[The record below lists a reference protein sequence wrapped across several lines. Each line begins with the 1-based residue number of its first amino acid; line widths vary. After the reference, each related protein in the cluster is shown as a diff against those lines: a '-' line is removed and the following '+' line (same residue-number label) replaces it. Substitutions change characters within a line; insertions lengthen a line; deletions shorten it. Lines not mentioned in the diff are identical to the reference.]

1 MAEITYYEIIIRLVL
16 AVILGGVVGFER
28 ESHRRPAGFRTHILV
43 CVGAALA
50 MMVSAY
56 GFSDFQGYMVDPSR
70 IAAQVVTGV
79 GFLGAG
85 TILRHG
91 STITGLTTAA
101 SIWIVSGIGL
111 AIGIGF
117 YLGAVVATLMALI
130 SLIMLRSIEGPLAK
144 IKRLRRLMIRGV
156 DRPKLVGRIGA
167 VLGDM
172 DVHITHIDLSHA
184 EYEEEFNKEVLSME
198 LLLRIPSGLD
208 TDKLLQKVASLP
220 DVLEVR
226 LEGEELV
233 KKDYHPSF
241 DDEKENNPD

>member
-1 MAEITYYEIIIRLVL
+1 M
-16 AVILGGVVGFER
+16 
-28 ESHRRPAGFRTHILV
+28 
-43 CVGAALA
+43 
-50 MMVSAY
+50 
-56 GFSDFQGYMVDPSR
+56 
-70 IAAQVVTGV
+70 
-79 GFLGAG
+79 
-85 TILRHG
+85 RHG